1 MYPVI
6 YYIINIVEYA
16 APANTWVA
24 TGVVCP
30 EVTHEGGV
38 LTADGRTKG
47 VVPRV
52 EGLRTDGVLDSHID
66 SWLLAVGLAVL
77 HIEHV
82 TVEGDVLVE
91 SPLTRAVVNHDIT
104 HGVASEGVLTI
115 RHQRLATTEAHV
127 ADDDIMG
134 VYLE

>member
-6 YYIINIVEYA
+6 YYIINIVEHT
-16 APANTWVA
+16 APANTWVT
-24 TGVVCP
+24 TGIVCP
-30 EVTHEGGV
+30 EVTHERSV
-38 LTADGRTKG
+38 LAADGRTES
-47 VVPRV
+47 VIPRV

-82 TVEGDVLVE
+82 AVEGDVLVE
-91 SPLTRAVVNHDIT
+91 SPLTRAVVNHDVT
-104 HGVASEGVLTI
+104 HGVATERVLTV
-115 RHQRLATTEAHV
+115 RYQCLTTTETHV
-127 ADDDIMG
+127 TDNDVVG